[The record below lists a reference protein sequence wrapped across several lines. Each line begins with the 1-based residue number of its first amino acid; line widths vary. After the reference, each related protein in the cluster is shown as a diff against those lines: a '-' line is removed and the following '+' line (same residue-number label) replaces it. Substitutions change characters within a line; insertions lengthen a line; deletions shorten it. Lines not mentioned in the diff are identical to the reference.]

1 MADRFPL
8 IANSSTNQI
17 QEIPSGDNLNLDSNG
32 VVNVGVITASGF
44 SGPVIAGAGTSNIV
58 SGIATYTQVKVG
70 GDTTFSE
77 DLVVTGNA
85 RVTGILTVGTGSLTI
100 TDRDINASG
109 VTTAS
114 NFKTGSTNVHSVGV
128 EAAGINV
135 TGGDTPIGAGSTI
148 YNSGA
153 AVFTG
158 IITAPSANFTGN
170 GSIGGTLTYEDVTNI
185 DSVGVL
191 TARSDIR
198 ANGNIVGD
206 NATNVSGINSVTAT
220 AFYGNGGN
228 LTGID
233 ATKIITGNTQVQTID
248 TGSDGHVKISTE
260 GGERLRV
267 SSGGQIGL
275 SGANYGS
282 SGQVLTSQGS
292 GSAAAWTTVI
302 GVPSG
307 IIAIWSGAEN
317 AIPSGWYLCNG
328 SNSTPDLRDR
338 FIVGSGTGSSYSI
351 GATGGAATVTLS
363 TSQLPAHSHSTNN
376 HNHSAS
382 VSDPGHG
389 HSVSDPGHGHSVS
402 VSDPGHQHNT
412 SVTGAKLFPGYGG
425 AHVPYGGSGGYPG
438 THFNMSNAN
447 TGISANAS
455 SANTGVSLSN
465 ANTSISVSTGN
476 ANPST
481 NNTGGGSAHENRPPY
496 YALCYIMKS

>member
-8 IANSSTNQI
+8 VANSSTNQI

-32 VVNVGVITASGF
+32 IVNVGVITASGF
-44 SGPVIAGAGTSNIV
+44 SGPVVAGAGTSNIV
-58 SGIATYTQVKVG
+58 SGIATYTQVRVG
-70 GDTTFSE
+70 GDTTHSE

-100 TDRDINASG
+100 TDRDINAAG

-135 TGGDTPIGAGSTI
+135 LGGDTPIGAGSTI

-153 AVFTG
+153 AIFTG
-158 IITAPSANFTGN
+158 IITAPSAVFTGN
-170 GSIGGTLTYEDVTNI
+170 VSIAGTLTYEDVTSI
-185 DSVGVL
+185 DSIGII

-206 NATNVSGINSVTAT
+206 NATNVSGINNVTAT
-220 AFYGNGGN
+220 AFYGNGAN

-248 TGSDGHVKISTE
+248 TGSNGHVKVITE
-260 GGERLRV
+260 GGERLRI
-267 SSGGQIGL
+267 SNGGQIGL

-307 IIAIWSGAEN
+307 IIAVWSGSEGS
-317 AIPSGWYLCNG
+317 IPSGWYLCNG
-328 SNSTPDLRDR
+328 SNSTPDLRNR
-338 FIVGSGTGSSYSI
+338 FIVGAGSGSSYSV
-351 GATGGAATVTLS
+351 GNTGGSNTVTLS
-363 TSQLPAHSHSTNN
+363 TSQIPAHSHTTNN
-376 HNHSAS
+376 HSHNA
-382 VSDPGHG
+382 
-389 HSVSDPGHGHSVS
+389 SVSDPGHGHSVS

-425 AHVPYGGSGGYPG
+425 AHVPYGGAGGYPG

-447 TGISANAS
+447 TGISANA
-455 SANTGVSLSN
+455 SN

-481 NNTGGGSAHENRPPY
+481 NNTGGGGSHENRPPY

>member
-8 IANSSTNQI
+8 VANSSTNQI

-32 VVNVGVITASGF
+32 IVNVGVITASGF
-44 SGPVIAGAGTSNIV
+44 SGPVVAGAGTSNIV
-58 SGIATYTQVKVG
+58 SGIATYTQVRVG
-70 GDTTFSE
+70 GDTTHSE

-100 TDRDINASG
+100 TDRDINAAG

-135 TGGDTPIGAGSTI
+135 LGGDTPIGAGSTI

-153 AVFTG
+153 AIFTG
-158 IITAPSANFTGN
+158 IITAPSAVFTGN
-170 GSIGGTLTYEDVTNI
+170 VSIAGTLTYEDVTSI
-185 DSVGVL
+185 DSIGII

-206 NATNVSGINSVTAT
+206 NATNVSGINNVTAT
-220 AFYGNGGN
+220 AFYGNGAN

-248 TGSDGHVKISTE
+248 TGSNGHVKVITE
-260 GGERLRV
+260 GGERLRI
-267 SSGGQIGL
+267 SNGGQIGL

-307 IIAIWSGAEN
+307 IIAVWSGAEG

-328 SNSTPDLRDR
+328 SNGTPDLRNR
-338 FIVGSGTGSSYSI
+338 FIVGAGSGSSYSV
-351 GATGGAATVTLS
+351 GNTGGSNTVTLS
-363 TSQLPAHSHSTNN
+363 TSQIPSHSHTTNN
-376 HNHSAS
+376 HSHNA
-382 VSDPGHG
+382 
-389 HSVSDPGHGHSVS
+389 SVSDPGHGHSVS
-402 VSDPGHQHNT
+402 VSDPGHSHNT

-425 AHVPYGGSGGYPG
+425 AHVPYGGAGGYPG

-447 TGISANAS
+447 TGISANA
-455 SANTGVSLSN
+455 SN

-481 NNTGGGSAHENRPPY
+481 NNTGGGGSHENRPPY

>member
-8 IANSSTNQI
+8 VANSSTNQI

-32 VVNVGVITASGF
+32 IVNVGVITASGF
-44 SGPVIAGAGTSNIV
+44 SGPIVAGAGTSNIV
-58 SGIATYTQVKVG
+58 SGIATYTQVRVG
-70 GDTTFSE
+70 GDTTHSE

-100 TDRDINASG
+100 TDRDINAAG

-135 TGGDTPIGAGSTI
+135 LGGDTPIGAGSTI

-153 AVFTG
+153 AIFTG
-158 IITAPSANFTGN
+158 IITAPSAVFTGN
-170 GSIGGTLTYEDVTNI
+170 VSIAGTLTYEDVTSI
-185 DSVGVL
+185 DSIGII

-206 NATNVSGINSVTAT
+206 NATNVSGINNVTAT
-220 AFYGNGGN
+220 AFYGNGAN

-248 TGSDGHVKISTE
+248 TGSNGHVKVITE
-260 GGERLRV
+260 GGERLRI
-267 SSGGQIGL
+267 SNGGQIGL

-307 IIAIWSGAEN
+307 IIAVWSGSEGS
-317 AIPSGWYLCNG
+317 IPSGWYLCNG
-328 SNSTPDLRDR
+328 SNGTPDLRNR
-338 FIVGSGTGSSYSI
+338 FIVGAGSGSSYSV
-351 GATGGAATVTLS
+351 GNTGGSNTVTLS
-363 TSQLPAHSHSTNN
+363 TSQIPSHSHTTNN
-376 HNHSAS
+376 HSHNA
-382 VSDPGHG
+382 
-389 HSVSDPGHGHSVS
+389 SVSDPGHGHSVS
-402 VSDPGHQHNT
+402 VSDPGHSHNT

-425 AHVPYGGSGGYPG
+425 AHVPYGGAGGYPG

-447 TGISANAS
+447 TGISANA
-455 SANTGVSLSN
+455 SN

-481 NNTGGGSAHENRPPY
+481 NNTGGGGSHENRPPY

>member
-8 IANSSTNQI
+8 VANSSTNQI

-32 VVNVGVITASGF
+32 IVNVGVITASGF
-44 SGPVIAGAGTSNIV
+44 SGPIVAGAGTSNIV
-58 SGIATYTQVKVG
+58 SGIATYTQVRVG
-70 GDTTFSE
+70 GDTTHSE

-100 TDRDINASG
+100 TDRDINAAG

-135 TGGDTPIGAGSTI
+135 LGGDTPIGAGSTI

-153 AVFTG
+153 AIFTG
-158 IITAPSANFTGN
+158 IITAPSAVFTGN
-170 GSIGGTLTYEDVTNI
+170 VSIAGTLTYEDVTSI
-185 DSVGVL
+185 DSIGII

-206 NATNVSGINSVTAT
+206 NATNVSGINNVTAT
-220 AFYGNGGN
+220 AFYGNGAN

-248 TGSDGHVKISTE
+248 TGSDGHVKVITE
-260 GGERLRV
+260 GGERLRI
-267 SSGGQIGL
+267 SNGGQIGL

-307 IIAIWSGAEN
+307 IIAVWSGSEGS
-317 AIPSGWYLCNG
+317 IPSGWYLCNG
-328 SNSTPDLRDR
+328 SNGTPDLRNR
-338 FIVGSGTGSSYSI
+338 FIVGAGSGSSYSV
-351 GATGGAATVTLS
+351 GNTGGSNTVTLS
-363 TSQLPAHSHSTNN
+363 TSQIPAHSHTTNN
-376 HNHSAS
+376 HSHNA
-382 VSDPGHG
+382 
-389 HSVSDPGHGHSVS
+389 SVSDPGHGHSVS
-402 VSDPGHQHNT
+402 VSDPGHSHNT

-425 AHVPYGGSGGYPG
+425 AHVPYGGAGGYPG

-447 TGISANAS
+447 TGISANA
-455 SANTGVSLSN
+455 SN

-481 NNTGGGSAHENRPPY
+481 NNTGGGGSHENRPPY

>member
-8 IANSSTNQI
+8 VANSSTNQI

-32 VVNVGVITASGF
+32 IVNVGVITASGF
-44 SGPVIAGAGTSNIV
+44 SGPVVAGAGTSNIV
-58 SGIATYTQVKVG
+58 SGIATYTQVRVG
-70 GDTTFSE
+70 GDTTHSE

-100 TDRDINASG
+100 TDRDINAAG
-109 VTTAS
+109 VTTAQ

-135 TGGDTPIGAGSTI
+135 LGGDTPIGAGSTI

-153 AVFTG
+153 AIFTG
-158 IITAPSANFTGN
+158 IITAPSAVFTGN
-170 GSIGGTLTYEDVTNI
+170 VSIAGTLTYEDVTSI
-185 DSVGVL
+185 DSIGII

-206 NATNVSGINSVTAT
+206 NATNVSGINNVTAT
-220 AFYGNGGN
+220 AFYGNGAN

-248 TGSDGHVKISTE
+248 TGSNGHVKVITE
-260 GGERLRV
+260 GGERLRI
-267 SSGGQIGL
+267 SNGGQIGL

-307 IIAIWSGAEN
+307 IIAVWSGSEGS
-317 AIPSGWYLCNG
+317 IPSGWYLCNG
-328 SNSTPDLRDR
+328 SNSTPDLRNR
-338 FIVGSGTGSSYSI
+338 FIVGAGSGSSYSV
-351 GATGGAATVTLS
+351 GNTGGSNTVTLS
-363 TSQLPAHSHSTNN
+363 TSQIPSHSHTTNN
-376 HNHSAS
+376 HSHNA
-382 VSDPGHG
+382 
-389 HSVSDPGHGHSVS
+389 SVSDPGHGHSVS
-402 VSDPGHQHNT
+402 VSDPGHSHNT

-425 AHVPYGGSGGYPG
+425 AHVPYGGAGGYPG

-447 TGISANAS
+447 TGISANA
-455 SANTGVSLSN
+455 SN

-481 NNTGGGSAHENRPPY
+481 NNTGGGGSHENRPPY

>member
-8 IANSSTNQI
+8 VANSSTNQI

-32 VVNVGVITASGF
+32 IVNVGVITASGF
-44 SGPVIAGAGTSNIV
+44 SGPVVAGAGTSNII
-58 SGIATYTQVKVG
+58 SGIATYTQVRVG
-70 GDTTFSE
+70 GDTTHSE

-100 TDRDINASG
+100 TDRDINAAG

-135 TGGDTPIGAGSTI
+135 LGGDTPIGAGSTI

-153 AVFTG
+153 AIFTG
-158 IITAPSANFTGN
+158 IITAPSAVFTGN
-170 GSIGGTLTYEDVTNI
+170 VSIAGTLTYEDVTSI
-185 DSVGVL
+185 DSIGII

-206 NATNVSGINSVTAT
+206 NATNVSGINNVTAT
-220 AFYGNGGN
+220 AFYGNGAN

-248 TGSDGHVKISTE
+248 TGSNGHVKVITE
-260 GGERLRV
+260 GGERLRI
-267 SSGGQIGL
+267 SNGGQIGL

-307 IIAIWSGAEN
+307 IIAVWSGSEGS
-317 AIPSGWYLCNG
+317 IPSGWYLCNG
-328 SNSTPDLRDR
+328 SSGTPDLRNR
-338 FIVGSGTGSSYSI
+338 FIVGAGSGSSYSV
-351 GATGGAATVTLS
+351 GNTGGSNTVTLS
-363 TSQLPAHSHSTNN
+363 TSQIPSHSHTTNN
-376 HNHSAS
+376 HSHNA
-382 VSDPGHG
+382 
-389 HSVSDPGHGHSVS
+389 SVSDPGHGHSVS
-402 VSDPGHQHNT
+402 VSDPGHSHNT

-425 AHVPYGGSGGYPG
+425 AHVPYGGAGGYPG

-447 TGISANAS
+447 TGISANA
-455 SANTGVSLSN
+455 SN

-481 NNTGGGSAHENRPPY
+481 NNTGGGGSHENRPPY

>member
-8 IANSSTNQI
+8 VANSSTNQI

-32 VVNVGVITASGF
+32 IVNVGVITASGF
-44 SGPVIAGAGTSNIV
+44 SGPVVAGAGTSNIV
-58 SGIATYTQVKVG
+58 SGIATYTQVRVG
-70 GDTTFSE
+70 GDTTHSE

-100 TDRDINASG
+100 TDRDINAAG

-135 TGGDTPIGAGSTI
+135 LGGDTPIGAGSTI

-153 AVFTG
+153 AIFTG
-158 IITAPSANFTGN
+158 IITAPSAVFTGN
-170 GSIGGTLTYEDVTNI
+170 VSIAGTLTYEDVTSI
-185 DSVGVL
+185 DSIGII

-206 NATNVSGINSVTAT
+206 NATNVSGINNVTAT
-220 AFYGNGGN
+220 AFYGNGAN

-248 TGSDGHVKISTE
+248 TGSNGHVKVITE
-260 GGERLRV
+260 GGERLRI
-267 SSGGQIGL
+267 SNGGQIGL

-307 IIAIWSGAEN
+307 IIAVWSGSEGS
-317 AIPSGWYLCNG
+317 IPSGWYLCNG
-328 SNSTPDLRDR
+328 SNSTPDLRNR
-338 FIVGSGTGSSYSI
+338 FIVGAGSGSSYSV
-351 GATGGAATVTLS
+351 GNTGGSNTVTLS
-363 TSQLPAHSHSTNN
+363 TSQIPAHSHTTNN
-376 HNHSAS
+376 HSHNA
-382 VSDPGHG
+382 
-389 HSVSDPGHGHSVS
+389 SVSDPGHGHSVS
-402 VSDPGHQHNT
+402 VSDPGHSHNT

-425 AHVPYGGSGGYPG
+425 AHVPYGGAGGYPG

-447 TGISANAS
+447 TGISANA
-455 SANTGVSLSN
+455 SN

-481 NNTGGGSAHENRPPY
+481 NNTGGGGSHENRPPY

>member
-8 IANSSTNQI
+8 VANSSTNQI

-32 VVNVGVITASGF
+32 IVNVGVITASGF
-44 SGPVIAGAGTSNIV
+44 SGPVVAGAGTSNIV
-58 SGIATYTQVKVG
+58 SGIATYTQVRVG
-70 GDTTFSE
+70 GDTTHSE

-100 TDRDINASG
+100 TDRDINAAG

-135 TGGDTPIGAGSTI
+135 LGGDTPIGAGSTI

-153 AVFTG
+153 AIFTG
-158 IITAPSANFTGN
+158 IITAPSAVFTGN
-170 GSIGGTLTYEDVTNI
+170 VSIAGTLTYEDVTSI
-185 DSVGVL
+185 DSIGII

-206 NATNVSGINSVTAT
+206 NATNVSGINNVTAT
-220 AFYGNGGN
+220 AFYGNGAN

-248 TGSDGHVKISTE
+248 TGSNGHVKVITE
-260 GGERLRV
+260 GGERLRI
-267 SSGGQIGL
+267 SNGGQIGL

-307 IIAIWSGAEN
+307 IIAVWSGSEGS
-317 AIPSGWYLCNG
+317 IPSGWYLCNG
-328 SNSTPDLRDR
+328 SNGTPDLRNR
-338 FIVGSGTGSSYSI
+338 FIVGAGSGSSYSV
-351 GATGGAATVTLS
+351 GNTGGSNTVTLS
-363 TSQLPAHSHSTNN
+363 TSQIPAHSHTTNN
-376 HNHSAS
+376 HSHNA
-382 VSDPGHG
+382 
-389 HSVSDPGHGHSVS
+389 SVSDPGHGHSVS
-402 VSDPGHQHNT
+402 VSDPGHSHNT

-425 AHVPYGGSGGYPG
+425 AHVPYGGAGGYPG

-447 TGISANAS
+447 TGISANA
-455 SANTGVSLSN
+455 SN

-481 NNTGGGSAHENRPPY
+481 NNTGGGGSHENRPPY

>member
-8 IANSSTNQI
+8 VANSSTNQI

-32 VVNVGVITASGF
+32 IVNVGVITASGF
-44 SGPVIAGAGTSNIV
+44 SGPVVAGAGTSNIV
-58 SGIATYTQVKVG
+58 SGIATYTQVRVG
-70 GDTTFSE
+70 GDTTHSE
-77 DLVVTGNA
+77 KLVVTGNA

-100 TDRDINASG
+100 TDRDINAAG

-135 TGGDTPIGAGSTI
+135 LGGDTPIGAGSTI

-153 AVFTG
+153 AIFTG
-158 IITAPSANFTGN
+158 IITAPSAVFTGN
-170 GSIGGTLTYEDVTNI
+170 VSIAGTLTYEDVTSI
-185 DSVGVL
+185 DSIGII

-206 NATNVSGINSVTAT
+206 NSTNVSGINNVTAT
-220 AFYGNGGN
+220 AFYGNGAN

-248 TGSDGHVKISTE
+248 TGSNGHVKVITE
-260 GGERLRV
+260 GGERLRI
-267 SSGGQIGL
+267 SNGGQIGL

-307 IIAIWSGAEN
+307 IIAVWSGSEGS
-317 AIPSGWYLCNG
+317 IPSGWYLCNG
-328 SNSTPDLRDR
+328 SNGTPDLRNR
-338 FIVGSGTGSSYSI
+338 FIVGAGSGSSYSV
-351 GATGGAATVTLS
+351 GNTGGSNTVTLS
-363 TSQLPAHSHSTNN
+363 TSQIPAHSHTTNN
-376 HNHSAS
+376 HSHNA
-382 VSDPGHG
+382 
-389 HSVSDPGHGHSVS
+389 SVSDPGHGHSVS
-402 VSDPGHQHNT
+402 VSDPGHSHNT

-425 AHVPYGGSGGYPG
+425 AHVPYGGAGGYPG

-447 TGISANAS
+447 TGISANA
-455 SANTGVSLSN
+455 SN

-481 NNTGGGSAHENRPPY
+481 NNTGGGGSHENRPPY

>member
-8 IANSSTNQI
+8 VANSSTNQI

-32 VVNVGVITASGF
+32 IVNVGVITASGF
-44 SGPVIAGAGTSNIV
+44 SGPVVAGAGTSNIV
-58 SGIATYTQVKVG
+58 SGIATYTQVRVG
-70 GDTTFSE
+70 GDTTHSE

-100 TDRDINASG
+100 TDRDINAAG

-135 TGGDTPIGAGSTI
+135 QGGDTPIGAGSTI

-170 GSIGGTLTYEDVTNI
+170 VSIGGTLTYEDVTSI
-185 DSVGVL
+185 DSIGVI

-206 NATNVSGINSVTAT
+206 NATNISGINNVTAT
-220 AFYGNGGN
+220 AFYGNGAN

-260 GGERLRV
+260 GGERFRV

-307 IIAIWSGAEN
+307 IIAVWSGSEGS
-317 AIPSGWYLCNG
+317 IPSGWYLCNG
-328 SNSTPDLRDR
+328 SNGTPDLRNR
-338 FIVGSGTGSSYSI
+338 FIVGAGSGSNYSV
-351 GATGGAATVTLS
+351 GNTGGSDTVTLS
-363 TSQLPAHSHSTNN
+363 TSQIPSHSHTTNN
-376 HNHSAS
+376 HSHNA
-382 VSDPGHG
+382 
-389 HSVSDPGHGHSVS
+389 SVSDPGHGHSVS

-455 SANTGVSLSN
+455 N
-465 ANTSISVSTGN
+465 ANTSVNVSIGN
-476 ANPST
+476 QNPTT
-481 NNTGGGSAHENRPPY
+481 NNTGGGGSHENRPPY

>member
-8 IANSSTNQI
+8 VANSSANQI

-32 VVNVGVITASGF
+32 IVNVGVITASGF
-44 SGPVIAGAGTSNIV
+44 SGPVVAGAGTSNIV
-58 SGIATYTQVKVG
+58 SGIATYTQVRVG
-70 GDTTFSE
+70 GDTTHSE

-100 TDRDINASG
+100 TDRDINAAG

-135 TGGDTPIGAGSTI
+135 LGGDTPIGAGSTI

-153 AVFTG
+153 AIFTG
-158 IITAPSANFTGN
+158 IITAPSAVFTGN
-170 GSIGGTLTYEDVTNI
+170 VSIAGTLTYEDVTSI
-185 DSVGVL
+185 DSIGII

-206 NATNVSGINSVTAT
+206 NATNVSGINNVTAT
-220 AFYGNGGN
+220 AFYGNGAN

-248 TGSDGHVKISTE
+248 TGSNGHVKVITE
-260 GGERLRV
+260 GGERLRI
-267 SSGGQIGL
+267 SNGGQIGL

-307 IIAIWSGAEN
+307 IIAVWSGSEGS
-317 AIPSGWYLCNG
+317 IPSGWYLCNG
-328 SNSTPDLRDR
+328 SNSTPDLRNR
-338 FIVGSGTGSSYSI
+338 FIVGAGSGSSYSV
-351 GATGGAATVTLS
+351 GDTGGSNTVTLS
-363 TSQLPAHSHSTNN
+363 TSQIPAHSHTTNN
-376 HNHSAS
+376 HSHNA
-382 VSDPGHG
+382 
-389 HSVSDPGHGHSVS
+389 SVSDPGHGHSVS
-402 VSDPGHQHNT
+402 VSDPGHYHNT

-425 AHVPYGGSGGYPG
+425 AHVPYGGAGGYPG

-447 TGISANAS
+447 TGISANA
-455 SANTGVSLSN
+455 SN

-481 NNTGGGSAHENRPPY
+481 NNTGGGGSHENRPPY

>member
-8 IANSSTNQI
+8 VANSSTNQI

-32 VVNVGVITASGF
+32 IVNVGVITASGF
-44 SGPVIAGAGTSNIV
+44 SGPVVAGAGTSNIV
-58 SGIATYTQVKVG
+58 SGIATYTQVRVG
-70 GDTTFSE
+70 GDTTHSE
-77 DLVVTGNA
+77 KLVVTGNA

-100 TDRDINASG
+100 TDRDINAAG
-109 VTTAS
+109 VTTAA

-135 TGGDTPIGAGSTI
+135 LGGDTPIGAGSTI

-153 AVFTG
+153 AIFTG
-158 IITAPSANFTGN
+158 IITAPSAVFTGN
-170 GSIGGTLTYEDVTNI
+170 VSIAGTLTYEDVTSI
-185 DSVGVL
+185 DSIGII

-206 NATNVSGINSVTAT
+206 NATNVSGINNVTAT
-220 AFYGNGGN
+220 AFYGNGAN

-248 TGSDGHVKISTE
+248 TGSNGHVKVITE
-260 GGERLRV
+260 GGERLRI
-267 SSGGQIGL
+267 SNGGQIGL

-307 IIAIWSGAEN
+307 IIAVWSGSEGS
-317 AIPSGWYLCNG
+317 IPSGWYLCNG
-328 SNSTPDLRDR
+328 SNSTPDLRNR
-338 FIVGSGTGSSYSI
+338 FIVGAGSGSSYSV
-351 GATGGAATVTLS
+351 GNTGGSNTVTLS
-363 TSQLPAHSHSTNN
+363 TSQIPSHSHTTNN
-376 HNHSAS
+376 HSHNA
-382 VSDPGHG
+382 
-389 HSVSDPGHGHSVS
+389 SVSDPGHGHSVS
-402 VSDPGHQHNT
+402 VSDPGHYHNT
-412 SVTGAKLFPGYGG
+412 SVTGAKLFPGNGG
-425 AHVPYGGSGGYPG
+425 AHVPYGGAGGYPG

-447 TGISANAS
+447 TGISANA
-455 SANTGVSLSN
+455 SN

-481 NNTGGGSAHENRPPY
+481 NNTGGGGSHENRPPY

>member
-32 VVNVGVITASGF
+32 IVNVGVITASGF
-44 SGPVIAGAGTSNIV
+44 SGPVVAGAGTSNIV
-58 SGIATYTQVKVG
+58 SGIATYTQVRVG
-70 GDTTFSE
+70 GDTTHSE
-77 DLVVTGNA
+77 KLVVTGNA

-100 TDRDINASG
+100 TDRDINAAG

-135 TGGDTPIGAGSTI
+135 LGGDTPIGAGSTI

-153 AVFTG
+153 AIFTG
-158 IITAPSANFTGN
+158 IITAPSAVFTGN
-170 GSIGGTLTYEDVTNI
+170 VSIAGTLTYEDVTSI
-185 DSVGVL
+185 DSIGII

-206 NATNVSGINSVTAT
+206 NATNVSGINNVTAT
-220 AFYGNGGN
+220 AFYGNGAN

-248 TGSDGHVKISTE
+248 TGSNGHVKVITE
-260 GGERLRV
+260 GGERLRI
-267 SSGGQIGL
+267 SNGGQIGL

-307 IIAIWSGAEN
+307 IIAVWSGSQGS
-317 AIPSGWYLCNG
+317 IPSGWYLCNG
-328 SNSTPDLRDR
+328 SNGTPDLRNR
-338 FIVGSGTGSSYSI
+338 FIVGAGSGSNYSV
-351 GATGGAATVTLS
+351 GNTGGSDTVTLS
-363 TSQLPAHSHSTNN
+363 TSQIPAHSHTTNN
-376 HNHSAS
+376 HSHNA
-382 VSDPGHG
+382 
-389 HSVSDPGHGHSVS
+389 SVSDPGHGHSVS
-402 VSDPGHQHNT
+402 VSDPGHSHNT

-425 AHVPYGGSGGYPG
+425 AHVPYGGAGGYPG

-447 TGISANAS
+447 TGISANA
-455 SANTGVSLSN
+455 SN

-481 NNTGGGSAHENRPPY
+481 NNTGGGGSHENRPPY

>member
-8 IANSSTNQI
+8 VANSSTNQI

-32 VVNVGVITASGF
+32 IVNVGVITASGF
-44 SGPVIAGAGTSNIV
+44 SGPVVAGAGTSNIV
-58 SGIATYTQVKVG
+58 SGIATYTQVRVG
-70 GDTTFSE
+70 GDTTHSE

-100 TDRDINASG
+100 TDRDINAAG

-135 TGGDTPIGAGSTI
+135 LGGDTPIGAGSTI

-153 AVFTG
+153 AIFTG
-158 IITAPSANFTGN
+158 IITAPSAVFTGN
-170 GSIGGTLTYEDVTNI
+170 VSIAGTLTYEDVTSI
-185 DSVGVL
+185 DSIGII

-206 NATNVSGINSVTAT
+206 NATNVSGINNVTAT
-220 AFYGNGGN
+220 AFYGNGAN

-248 TGSDGHVKISTE
+248 TGSNGHVKISTE
-260 GGERLRV
+260 GGERFRV

-307 IIAIWSGAEN
+307 IIAVWSGSEGS
-317 AIPSGWYLCNG
+317 IPSGWYLCNG
-328 SNSTPDLRDR
+328 SNSTPDLRNR
-338 FIVGSGTGSSYSI
+338 FIVGAGSGSNYSV
-351 GATGGAATVTLS
+351 GNTGGSDTVTLS
-363 TSQLPAHSHSTNN
+363 TSQIPSHSHTTNN
-376 HNHSAS
+376 HSHNA
-382 VSDPGHG
+382 
-389 HSVSDPGHGHSVS
+389 SVSDPGHGHSVS

-455 SANTGVSLSN
+455 N
-465 ANTSISVSTGN
+465 ANTSVNVSIGN
-476 ANPST
+476 QNPTT
-481 NNTGGGSAHENRPPY
+481 NNTGGGGSHENRPPY

>member
-8 IANSSTNQI
+8 VANSSTNQI

-32 VVNVGVITASGF
+32 IVNVGVITASGF
-44 SGPVIAGAGTSNIV
+44 SGPVVAGAGTSNIV
-58 SGIATYTQVKVG
+58 SGIATYTQVRVG
-70 GDTTFSE
+70 GDTTHSE

-100 TDRDINASG
+100 TDRDINAAG

-135 TGGDTPIGAGSTI
+135 LGGDTPIGAGSTI

-153 AVFTG
+153 AIFTG
-158 IITAPSANFTGN
+158 IITAPSAVFTGN
-170 GSIGGTLTYEDVTNI
+170 VSIAGTLTYEDVTSI
-185 DSVGVL
+185 DSIGII

-206 NATNVSGINSVTAT
+206 NATNVSGINNVTAT
-220 AFYGNGGN
+220 AFYGNGAN

-248 TGSDGHVKISTE
+248 TGSDGHVKVITE
-260 GGERLRV
+260 GGERLRI
-267 SSGGQIGL
+267 SNSGQIGL

-307 IIAIWSGAEN
+307 IIAVWSGSEGS
-317 AIPSGWYLCNG
+317 IPSGWYLCNG
-328 SNSTPDLRDR
+328 SNGTPDLRNR
-338 FIVGSGTGSSYSI
+338 FIVGAGSGSSYSV
-351 GATGGAATVTLS
+351 GNTGGSNTVTLS
-363 TSQLPAHSHSTNN
+363 TSQIPAHSHTTNN
-376 HNHSAS
+376 HSHNA
-382 VSDPGHG
+382 
-389 HSVSDPGHGHSVS
+389 SVSDPGHGHSVS
-402 VSDPGHQHNT
+402 VSDPGHSHNT

-425 AHVPYGGSGGYPG
+425 AHVPYGGAGGYPG

-447 TGISANAS
+447 TGISANA
-455 SANTGVSLSN
+455 SN

-481 NNTGGGSAHENRPPY
+481 NNTGGGGSHENRPPY

>member
-8 IANSSTNQI
+8 VANSSTNQI

-32 VVNVGVITASGF
+32 IVNVGVITASGF
-44 SGPVIAGAGTSNIV
+44 SGPVVAGAGTSNIV
-58 SGIATYTQVKVG
+58 SGIATYTQVRVG
-70 GDTTFSE
+70 GDTTHSE
-77 DLVVTGNA
+77 KLVVTGNA

-100 TDRDINASG
+100 TDRDINAAG

-135 TGGDTPIGAGSTI
+135 LGGDTPIGAGSTI

-153 AVFTG
+153 AIFTG
-158 IITAPSANFTGN
+158 IITAPSAVFTGN
-170 GSIGGTLTYEDVTNI
+170 VSIAGTLTYEDVTSI
-185 DSVGVL
+185 DSIGII

-206 NATNVSGINSVTAT
+206 NATNVSGINNVTAT
-220 AFYGNGGN
+220 AFYGNGAN

-248 TGSDGHVKISTE
+248 TGSNGHVKVITE
-260 GGERLRV
+260 GGERLRI
-267 SSGGQIGL
+267 SNGGQIGL

-307 IIAIWSGAEN
+307 IIAVWSGSEGS
-317 AIPSGWYLCNG
+317 IPSGWYLCNG
-328 SNSTPDLRDR
+328 SNGTPDLRNR
-338 FIVGSGTGSSYSI
+338 FIVGAGSGSSYSV
-351 GATGGAATVTLS
+351 GNTGGANSVTLS
-363 TSQLPAHSHSTNN
+363 TSQIPAQSHTTSNHSHN
-376 HNHSAS
+376 AS

-389 HSVSDPGHGHSVS
+389 HSMSI
-402 VSDPGHQHNT
+402 SDPGHQHNT

-425 AHVPYGGSGGYPG
+425 AHVPYGGGGGYPG

-447 TGISANAS
+447 TGVNMSA
-455 SANTGVSLSN
+455 SN
-465 ANTSISVSTGN
+465 ANTGLSVSLGN

-481 NNTGGGSAHENRPPY
+481 NNTGGGGSHENRPPY

>member
-1 MADRFPL
+1 M
-8 IANSSTNQI
+8 
-17 QEIPSGDNLNLDSNG
+17 
-32 VVNVGVITASGF
+32 
-44 SGPVIAGAGTSNIV
+44 
-58 SGIATYTQVKVG
+58 
-70 GDTTFSE
+70 
-77 DLVVTGNA
+77 VTGNA

-100 TDRDINASG
+100 TDRDINAAG

-135 TGGDTPIGAGSTI
+135 LGGDTPIGAGSTI

-153 AVFTG
+153 AIFSG
-158 IITAPSANFTGN
+158 IITAPSAVFTGN
-170 GSIGGTLTYEDVTNI
+170 VSIAGTLTYEDVTSI
-185 DSVGVL
+185 DSIGII

-206 NATNVSGINSVTAT
+206 NATNVSGINNVTAT
-220 AFYGNGGN
+220 AFYGNGAN

-248 TGSDGHVKISTE
+248 TGSNGHVKVITE
-260 GGERLRV
+260 GGERLRI
-267 SSGGQIGL
+267 SNGGQIGL

-307 IIAIWSGAEN
+307 IIAVWSGSEGS
-317 AIPSGWYLCNG
+317 IPSGWYLCNG
-328 SNSTPDLRDR
+328 SNGTPDLRNR
-338 FIVGSGTGSSYSI
+338 FIVGAGSGSSYSV
-351 GATGGAATVTLS
+351 GNTGGSNTVTLS
-363 TSQLPAHSHSTNN
+363 TSQIPAHSHTTNN
-376 HNHSAS
+376 HSHNA
-382 VSDPGHG
+382 
-389 HSVSDPGHGHSVS
+389 SVSDPGHGHSVS
-402 VSDPGHQHNT
+402 VSDPGHSHNT

-425 AHVPYGGSGGYPG
+425 AHVPYGGAGGYPG

-447 TGISANAS
+447 TGISANA
-455 SANTGVSLSN
+455 SN

-481 NNTGGGSAHENRPPY
+481 NNTGGGGSHENRPPY

>member
-8 IANSSTNQI
+8 VANSSTNQI

-32 VVNVGVITASGF
+32 IVNVGVITASGF
-44 SGPVIAGAGTSNIV
+44 SGPVVAGAGTSNIV
-58 SGIATYTQVKVG
+58 SGIATYTQVRVG
-70 GDTTFSE
+70 GDTTHSE

-100 TDRDINASG
+100 TDRDINAAG

-135 TGGDTPIGAGSTI
+135 LGGDTPIGAGSTI

-153 AVFTG
+153 AIFTG
-158 IITAPSANFTGN
+158 IITAPSAVFTGN
-170 GSIGGTLTYEDVTNI
+170 VSIAGTLTYEDVTSI
-185 DSVGVL
+185 DSIGII

-206 NATNVSGINSVTAT
+206 NATNVSGINNVTAT
-220 AFYGNGGN
+220 AFYGNGAN

-248 TGSDGHVKISTE
+248 TGSNGHVKVITE
-260 GGERLRV
+260 GGERLRI
-267 SSGGQIGL
+267 SNGGQIGL

-307 IIAIWSGAEN
+307 IIAVWSGSEGS
-317 AIPSGWYLCNG
+317 IPSGWYLCNG
-328 SNSTPDLRDR
+328 SNGTPDLRNR
-338 FIVGSGTGSSYSI
+338 FIVGAGSGSSYSV
-351 GATGGAATVTLS
+351 GNTGGSNTVTLS
-363 TSQLPAHSHSTNN
+363 TSQIPSHSHTTNN
-376 HNHSAS
+376 HSHNA
-382 VSDPGHG
+382 
-389 HSVSDPGHGHSVS
+389 SVSDPGHGHSVS
-402 VSDPGHQHNT
+402 VSDPGHYHNT

-425 AHVPYGGSGGYPG
+425 AHVPYGGAGGYPG

-447 TGISANAS
+447 TGISANA
-455 SANTGVSLSN
+455 SN

-481 NNTGGGSAHENRPPY
+481 NNTGGGGSHENRPPY

>member
-8 IANSSTNQI
+8 VANSSTNQI

-32 VVNVGVITASGF
+32 IVNVGVITASGF
-44 SGPVIAGAGTSNIV
+44 SGPVVAGAGTSNIV
-58 SGIATYTQVKVG
+58 SGIATYTQVRVG
-70 GDTTFSE
+70 GDTTHSE

-100 TDRDINASG
+100 TDRDINAAG
-109 VTTAS
+109 VTTAA

-135 TGGDTPIGAGSTI
+135 LGGDTPIGAGSTI

-153 AVFTG
+153 AIFTG
-158 IITAPSANFTGN
+158 IITAPSAVFTGN
-170 GSIGGTLTYEDVTNI
+170 VSIAGTLTYEDVTSI
-185 DSVGVL
+185 DSIGII

-206 NATNVSGINSVTAT
+206 NATNVSGINNVTAT
-220 AFYGNGGN
+220 AFYGNGAN

-248 TGSDGHVKISTE
+248 TGSNGHVKVITE
-260 GGERLRV
+260 GGERLRI
-267 SSGGQIGL
+267 SNGGQIGL

-307 IIAIWSGAEN
+307 IIAVWSGSEGS
-317 AIPSGWYLCNG
+317 IPSGWYLCNG
-328 SNSTPDLRDR
+328 SNSTPDLRNR
-338 FIVGSGTGSSYSI
+338 FIVGAGSGSSYSV
-351 GATGGAATVTLS
+351 GNTGGSNTVTLS
-363 TSQLPAHSHSTNN
+363 TSQIPAHSHTTNN
-376 HNHSAS
+376 HSHNA
-382 VSDPGHG
+382 
-389 HSVSDPGHGHSVS
+389 SVSDPGHGHSVS
-402 VSDPGHQHNT
+402 VSDPGHSHNT

-425 AHVPYGGSGGYPG
+425 AHVPYGGAGGYPG

-447 TGISANAS
+447 TGISANA
-455 SANTGVSLSN
+455 SN

-481 NNTGGGSAHENRPPY
+481 NNTGGGGSHENRPPY

>member
-8 IANSSTNQI
+8 VANSSTNQI

-32 VVNVGVITASGF
+32 IVNVGVITASGF
-44 SGPVIAGAGTSNIV
+44 SGPIVAGAGTSNIV
-58 SGIATYTQVKVG
+58 SGIATYTQVRVG
-70 GDTTFSE
+70 GDTTHSE

-100 TDRDINASG
+100 TDRDINAAG

-135 TGGDTPIGAGSTI
+135 LGGDTPIGAGSTI

-170 GSIGGTLTYEDVTNI
+170 VSIGGTLTYEDVTSI
-185 DSVGVL
+185 DSIGVI

-206 NATNVSGINSVTAT
+206 NATNISGINNVTAT
-220 AFYGNGGN
+220 AFYGNGAN

-260 GGERLRV
+260 GGERFRV

-307 IIAIWSGAEN
+307 IIAVWSGAEG

-328 SNSTPDLRDR
+328 SNGTPDLRNR
-338 FIVGSGTGSSYSI
+338 FIVGAGSGSSYSV
-351 GATGGAATVTLS
+351 GNTGGSNTVTLS
-363 TSQLPAHSHSTNN
+363 TSQIPSHSHTTNN
-376 HNHSAS
+376 HSHNA
-382 VSDPGHG
+382 
-389 HSVSDPGHGHSVS
+389 SVSDPGHGHSVS

-412 SVTGAKLFPGYGG
+412 SVTGAKLFPGNGG

-455 SANTGVSLSN
+455 N

-481 NNTGGGSAHENRPPY
+481 NNTGGGGSHENRPPY

>member
-32 VVNVGVITASGF
+32 IVNVGVITASGF
-44 SGPVIAGAGTSNIV
+44 SGPVVAGAGTSNIV
-58 SGIATYTQVKVG
+58 SGIATYTQVRVG
-70 GDTTFSE
+70 GDTTHSE

-100 TDRDINASG
+100 TDRDINAAG

-114 NFKTGSTNVHSVGV
+114 NFKTGSTNVHNVGV

-135 TGGDTPIGAGSTI
+135 LGGDTPIGAGSTI

-153 AVFTG
+153 AIFSG
-158 IITAPSANFTGN
+158 IITAPSAVFTGN
-170 GSIGGTLTYEDVTNI
+170 VSIAGTLTYEDVTSI
-185 DSVGVL
+185 DSIGII

-206 NATNVSGINSVTAT
+206 NATNVSGINNVTAT
-220 AFYGNGGN
+220 AYYGNGAN

-260 GGERLRV
+260 GGERFRV

-307 IIAIWSGAEN
+307 IIAVWSGAEG

-328 SNSTPDLRDR
+328 SNGTPDLRNR
-338 FIVGSGTGSSYSI
+338 FIVGAGSGSSYSV
-351 GATGGAATVTLS
+351 GNTGGSNTVTLS
-363 TSQLPAHSHSTNN
+363 TSQIPAHSHTTNN
-376 HNHSAS
+376 HSHNA
-382 VSDPGHG
+382 
-389 HSVSDPGHGHSVS
+389 SVSDPGHGHSVS
-402 VSDPGHQHNT
+402 VSDPGHYHNT

-425 AHVPYGGSGGYPG
+425 AHVPYGGAGGYPG

-447 TGISANAS
+447 TGISANA
-455 SANTGVSLSN
+455 SN

-481 NNTGGGSAHENRPPY
+481 NNTGGGGSHENRPPY

>member
-8 IANSSTNQI
+8 VANSSTNQI

-32 VVNVGVITASGF
+32 IVNVGVITASGF
-44 SGPVIAGAGTSNIV
+44 SGPVVAGAGTSNIV
-58 SGIATYTQVKVG
+58 SGIATYTQVRVG
-70 GDTTFSE
+70 GDTTHSE

-100 TDRDINASG
+100 TDRDINAAG
-109 VTTAS
+109 VTTAA

-135 TGGDTPIGAGSTI
+135 LGGDTPIGAGSTI

-153 AVFTG
+153 AIFTG
-158 IITAPSANFTGN
+158 IITAPSAVFTGN
-170 GSIGGTLTYEDVTNI
+170 VSIAGTLTYEDVTSI
-185 DSVGVL
+185 DSIGII

-206 NATNVSGINSVTAT
+206 NATNVSGINNVTAT
-220 AFYGNGGN
+220 AFYGNGAN

-248 TGSDGHVKISTE
+248 TGSNGHVKVITE
-260 GGERLRV
+260 GGERLRI
-267 SSGGQIGL
+267 SNGGQIGL

-307 IIAIWSGAEN
+307 IIAVWSGAEG

-328 SNSTPDLRDR
+328 SNGTPDLRNR
-338 FIVGSGTGSSYSI
+338 FIVGAGSGSSYSV
-351 GATGGAATVTLS
+351 GNTGGSNTVTLS
-363 TSQLPAHSHSTNN
+363 TSQIPSHSHTTNN
-376 HNHSAS
+376 HSHNA
-382 VSDPGHG
+382 
-389 HSVSDPGHGHSVS
+389 SVSDPGHGHSVS
-402 VSDPGHQHNT
+402 VSDPGHSHNT

-425 AHVPYGGSGGYPG
+425 AHVPYGGAGGYPG

-447 TGISANAS
+447 TGISANA
-455 SANTGVSLSN
+455 SN

-481 NNTGGGSAHENRPPY
+481 NNTGGGGSHENRPPY

>member
-8 IANSSTNQI
+8 VANSSTNQI

-32 VVNVGVITASGF
+32 IVNVGVITASGF
-44 SGPVIAGAGTSNIV
+44 SGPVVAGAGTSNIV
-58 SGIATYTQVKVG
+58 SGIATYTQVRVG
-70 GDTTFSE
+70 GDTTHSE
-77 DLVVTGNA
+77 KLVVTGNA

-100 TDRDINASG
+100 TDRDINAAG
-109 VTTAS
+109 VTTAA
-114 NFKTGSTNVHSVGV
+114 NFKTCSTNVHSVGV

-135 TGGDTPIGAGSTI
+135 LGGDTPIGAGSTI

-153 AVFTG
+153 AIFTG
-158 IITAPSANFTGN
+158 IITAPSAVFTGN
-170 GSIGGTLTYEDVTNI
+170 VSIAGTLTYEDVTSI
-185 DSVGVL
+185 DSIGII

-206 NATNVSGINSVTAT
+206 NATNVSGINNVTAT
-220 AFYGNGGN
+220 AFYGNGAN

-260 GGERLRV
+260 GGERFRV

-307 IIAIWSGAEN
+307 IIAVWSGAEG

-328 SNSTPDLRDR
+328 SNGTPDLRNR
-338 FIVGSGTGSSYSI
+338 FIVGAGSGSSYSV
-351 GATGGAATVTLS
+351 GNTGGSNTVTLS
-363 TSQLPAHSHSTNN
+363 TSQIPAHSHTTNN
-376 HNHSAS
+376 HSHNA
-382 VSDPGHG
+382 
-389 HSVSDPGHGHSVS
+389 SVSDPGHGHSVS
-402 VSDPGHQHNT
+402 VSAPGHSHNT

-425 AHVPYGGSGGYPG
+425 AHVPYGGAGGYPG

-447 TGISANAS
+447 TGISANA
-455 SANTGVSLSN
+455 SN

-481 NNTGGGSAHENRPPY
+481 NNTGGGGSHENRPPY

>member
-32 VVNVGVITASGF
+32 IVNVGVITASGF
-44 SGPVIAGAGTSNIV
+44 SGPVVAGAGTSNIV
-58 SGIATYTQVKVG
+58 SGIATYTQVRVG
-70 GDTTFSE
+70 GDTTHSE
-77 DLVVTGNA
+77 KLVVTGNA

-100 TDRDINASG
+100 TDRDINAAG

-135 TGGDTPIGAGSTI
+135 LGGDTPIGAGSTI

-153 AVFTG
+153 AIFTG
-158 IITAPSANFTGN
+158 IITAPSAVFTGN
-170 GSIGGTLTYEDVTNI
+170 VSIAGTITYEDVTSI
-185 DSVGVL
+185 DSIGII

-206 NATNVSGINSVTAT
+206 NATNVSGINNVTAT
-220 AFYGNGGN
+220 AFYGNGAN

-248 TGSDGHVKISTE
+248 TGSNGHVKVITE
-260 GGERLRV
+260 GGERLRI
-267 SSGGQIGL
+267 SNGGQIGL

-307 IIAIWSGAEN
+307 IIAVWSGSEGS
-317 AIPSGWYLCNG
+317 IPSGWYLCNG
-328 SNSTPDLRDR
+328 SNGTPDLRNR
-338 FIVGSGTGSSYSI
+338 FIVGAGSGSSYSV
-351 GATGGAATVTLS
+351 GNTGGSNTVTLS
-363 TSQLPAHSHSTNN
+363 TSQIPAHSHTTNN
-376 HNHSAS
+376 HSHNA
-382 VSDPGHG
+382 
-389 HSVSDPGHGHSVS
+389 SVSDPGHGHSVS
-402 VSDPGHQHNT
+402 VSDPGHSHNT

-425 AHVPYGGSGGYPG
+425 AHVPYGGAGGYPG

-447 TGISANAS
+447 TGISANA
-455 SANTGVSLSN
+455 SN

-481 NNTGGGSAHENRPPY
+481 NNTGGGGSHENRPPY

>member
-8 IANSSTNQI
+8 VANSSTNQI

-32 VVNVGVITASGF
+32 IVNVGVITASGF
-44 SGPVIAGAGTSNIV
+44 SGPVVAGAGTSNIV
-58 SGIATYTQVKVG
+58 SGIATYTQVRVG
-70 GDTTFSE
+70 GDTTHSE

-100 TDRDINASG
+100 TDRDINAAG

-135 TGGDTPIGAGSTI
+135 LGGDTPIGAGSTI

-153 AVFTG
+153 AIFSG
-158 IITAPSANFTGN
+158 IITAPSAVFTGN
-170 GSIGGTLTYEDVTNI
+170 VSIAGTLTYEDVTSI
-185 DSVGVL
+185 DSIGII

-206 NATNVSGINSVTAT
+206 NATNVSGINNVTAT
-220 AFYGNGGN
+220 AYYGNGAN

-248 TGSDGHVKISTE
+248 TGSNGHVKVITE
-260 GGERLRV
+260 GGERLRI
-267 SSGGQIGL
+267 SNGGQIGL

-307 IIAIWSGAEN
+307 IIAVWSGAEG

-328 SNSTPDLRDR
+328 SNGTPDLRNR
-338 FIVGSGTGSSYSI
+338 FIVGAGSGSSYSV
-351 GATGGAATVTLS
+351 GDTGGSNTVTLS
-363 TSQLPAHSHSTNN
+363 TSQIPAHSHTTNN
-376 HNHSAS
+376 HSHNA
-382 VSDPGHG
+382 
-389 HSVSDPGHGHSVS
+389 SVSDPGHGHSVS
-402 VSDPGHQHNT
+402 VSDPGHYHNT

-425 AHVPYGGSGGYPG
+425 AHVPYGGAGGYPG

-447 TGISANAS
+447 TGISANA
-455 SANTGVSLSN
+455 SN

-481 NNTGGGSAHENRPPY
+481 NNTGGGGSHENRPPY

>member
-8 IANSSTNQI
+8 VANSSTNQI

-32 VVNVGVITASGF
+32 IVNVGVITASGF
-44 SGPVIAGAGTSNIV
+44 SGPVVAGAGTSNIV
-58 SGIATYTQVKVG
+58 SGIATYTQVRVG
-70 GDTTFSE
+70 GDTTHSE

-100 TDRDINASG
+100 TDRDINAAG

-135 TGGDTPIGAGSTI
+135 LGGDTPIGAGSTI

-153 AVFTG
+153 AIFTG
-158 IITAPSANFTGN
+158 IITAPSAVFTGN
-170 GSIGGTLTYEDVTNI
+170 VSIAGTLTYEDVTSI
-185 DSVGVL
+185 DSIGII

-206 NATNVSGINSVTAT
+206 NATNVSGINNVTAT
-220 AFYGNGGN
+220 ACYGNGAN

-233 ATKIITGNTQVQTID
+233 ATKIITGNTQVQSID
-248 TGSDGHVKISTE
+248 TGSNGHVKVITE
-260 GGERLRV
+260 GGERLRI
-267 SSGGQIGL
+267 SNGGQIGL

-307 IIAIWSGAEN
+307 IIAVWSGSEGS
-317 AIPSGWYLCNG
+317 IPSGWYLCNG
-328 SNSTPDLRDR
+328 SNGTPDLRNR
-338 FIVGSGTGSSYSI
+338 FIVGAGSGSSYSV
-351 GATGGAATVTLS
+351 GNTGGSNTVTLS
-363 TSQLPAHSHSTNN
+363 TSQIPAHSHTTNN
-376 HNHSAS
+376 HSHNA
-382 VSDPGHG
+382 
-389 HSVSDPGHGHSVS
+389 SVSDPGHGHSVS
-402 VSDPGHQHNT
+402 VSDPGHSHNT

-425 AHVPYGGSGGYPG
+425 AHVPYGGAGGYPG

-447 TGISANAS
+447 TGISANA
-455 SANTGVSLSN
+455 SN

-481 NNTGGGSAHENRPPY
+481 NNTGGGGSHENRPPY

>member
-32 VVNVGVITASGF
+32 IVNVGVITASGF
-44 SGPVIAGAGTSNIV
+44 SGPVVAGAGTSNIV
-58 SGIATYTQVKVG
+58 SGIATYTKVRVG
-70 GDTTFSE
+70 GDTTHSE

-100 TDRDINASG
+100 TDRDINAAG

-135 TGGDTPIGAGSTI
+135 LGGDTPIGAGSTI

-153 AVFTG
+153 AIFTG
-158 IITAPSANFTGN
+158 IITAPSAVFTGN
-170 GSIGGTLTYEDVTNI
+170 VSIAGTITYEDVTSI
-185 DSVGVL
+185 DSIGII

-206 NATNVSGINSVTAT
+206 NATNVSGINNVTAT
-220 AFYGNGGN
+220 AFYGNGAN

-260 GGERLRV
+260 GGERFRV

-307 IIAIWSGAEN
+307 IIAVWSGAEG

-328 SNSTPDLRDR
+328 SNGTPDLRNR
-338 FIVGSGTGSSYSI
+338 FIVGAGSGSSYSI
-351 GATGGAATVTLS
+351 GNTGGSDTVTLS
-363 TSQLPAHSHSTNN
+363 TSQIPAHSHTTNN
-376 HNHSAS
+376 HSHNA
-382 VSDPGHG
+382 
-389 HSVSDPGHGHSVS
+389 SVSDPGHGHSVS
-402 VSDPGHQHNT
+402 VSDPGHYHNT

-425 AHVPYGGSGGYPG
+425 AHVPYGGAGGYPG

-447 TGISANAS
+447 TGISANA
-455 SANTGVSLSN
+455 SN

-481 NNTGGGSAHENRPPY
+481 NNTGGGGSHENRPPY

>member
-8 IANSSTNQI
+8 VANSSTNQI

-32 VVNVGVITASGF
+32 IVNVGVITASGF

-58 SGIATYTQVKVG
+58 SGIATYTQVRVG
-70 GDTTFSE
+70 GDTTHSE
-77 DLVVTGNA
+77 KLVVTGNA

-100 TDRDINASG
+100 TDRDINAAG

-135 TGGDTPIGAGSTI
+135 LGGDTPIGAGSTI

-153 AVFTG
+153 AIFTG
-158 IITAPSANFTGN
+158 IITAPSAVFTGN
-170 GSIGGTLTYEDVTNI
+170 VSIAGTLTYEDVTSI
-185 DSVGVL
+185 DSIGII

-206 NATNVSGINSVTAT
+206 NATNVSGINNVTAT
-220 AFYGNGGN
+220 AFYGNGAN

-248 TGSDGHVKISTE
+248 TGSNGHVKVITE
-260 GGERLRV
+260 GGERLRI
-267 SSGGQIGL
+267 SNGGQIGL

-307 IIAIWSGAEN
+307 IIAVWSGSEGS
-317 AIPSGWYLCNG
+317 IPSGWYLCNG
-328 SNSTPDLRDR
+328 SNGTPDLRNR
-338 FIVGSGTGSSYSI
+338 FIVGAGSGSSYSV
-351 GATGGAATVTLS
+351 GNTGGSNTVTLS
-363 TSQLPAHSHSTNN
+363 TSQIPAHSHTTNN
-376 HNHSAS
+376 HSHNA
-382 VSDPGHG
+382 
-389 HSVSDPGHGHSVS
+389 SVSDPGHGHSVS
-402 VSDPGHQHNT
+402 VSDPGHSHNT

-425 AHVPYGGSGGYPG
+425 AHVPYGGAGGYPG

-447 TGISANAS
+447 TGISANA
-455 SANTGVSLSN
+455 SN

-481 NNTGGGSAHENRPPY
+481 NNTGGGGSHENRPPY

>member
-8 IANSSTNQI
+8 VANSSTNQI

-32 VVNVGVITASGF
+32 IVNVGVITASGF
-44 SGPVIAGAGTSNIV
+44 SGPVVAGAGTSNIV
-58 SGIATYTQVKVG
+58 SGIATYTQVRVG
-70 GDTTFSE
+70 GDTTHSE

-100 TDRDINASG
+100 TDRDINAAG
-109 VTTAS
+109 VTTAA

-135 TGGDTPIGAGSTI
+135 LGGDTPIGAGSTI

-153 AVFTG
+153 AIFTG
-158 IITAPSANFTGN
+158 IITAPSAVFTGN
-170 GSIGGTLTYEDVTNI
+170 VSFAGTLTYEDVTSI
-185 DSVGVL
+185 DSIGII

-206 NATNVSGINSVTAT
+206 NATNVSGINNVTAT
-220 AFYGNGGN
+220 AFYGNGAN

-248 TGSDGHVKISTE
+248 TGSNGHVKVITE
-260 GGERLRV
+260 GGERLRI
-267 SSGGQIGL
+267 SNGGQIGL

-307 IIAIWSGAEN
+307 IIAVWSGSEGS
-317 AIPSGWYLCNG
+317 IPSGWYLCNG
-328 SNSTPDLRDR
+328 SNSTPDLRNR
-338 FIVGSGTGSSYSI
+338 FIVGAGSGSSYSV
-351 GATGGAATVTLS
+351 GNTGGSNTVTLS
-363 TSQLPAHSHSTNN
+363 TSQIPAHSHTTNN
-376 HNHSAS
+376 HSHNA
-382 VSDPGHG
+382 
-389 HSVSDPGHGHSVS
+389 SVSDPGHGHSVS
-402 VSDPGHQHNT
+402 VSDPGHSHNT

-425 AHVPYGGSGGYPG
+425 AHVPYGGAGGYPG

-447 TGISANAS
+447 TGISANA
-455 SANTGVSLSN
+455 SN

-481 NNTGGGSAHENRPPY
+481 NNTGGGGSHENRPPY

>member
-8 IANSSTNQI
+8 VANSSTNQI

-32 VVNVGVITASGF
+32 IVNVGVITASGF
-44 SGPVIAGAGTSNIV
+44 SGPVVAGAGTSNIV
-58 SGIATYTQVKVG
+58 SGIATYTQVRVG
-70 GDTTFSE
+70 GDTTHSE

-100 TDRDINASG
+100 TDRDINAAG

-135 TGGDTPIGAGSTI
+135 LGGDTPIGAGSTI

-153 AVFTG
+153 AIFSG
-158 IITAPSANFTGN
+158 IITAPSAVFTGN
-170 GSIGGTLTYEDVTNI
+170 VSIAGTLTYEDVTSI
-185 DSVGVL
+185 DSIGII

-206 NATNVSGINSVTAT
+206 NATNVSGINNVTAT
-220 AFYGNGGN
+220 AFYGNGAN

-248 TGSDGHVKISTE
+248 TGSNGHVKVITE
-260 GGERLRV
+260 GGERLRI
-267 SSGGQIGL
+267 SNGGQIGL

-307 IIAIWSGAEN
+307 IIAVWSGSEGS
-317 AIPSGWYLCNG
+317 IPSGWYLCNG
-328 SNSTPDLRDR
+328 SNGTPDLRNR
-338 FIVGSGTGSSYSI
+338 FIVGAGSGSSYSV
-351 GATGGAATVTLS
+351 GNTGGSNTVTLS
-363 TSQLPAHSHSTNN
+363 TSQIPSHSHTTNN
-376 HNHSAS
+376 HSHNA
-382 VSDPGHG
+382 
-389 HSVSDPGHGHSVS
+389 SVSDPGHGHSVS
-402 VSDPGHQHNT
+402 VSDPGHSHNT

-425 AHVPYGGSGGYPG
+425 AHVPYGGAGGYPG

-447 TGISANAS
+447 TGISANA
-455 SANTGVSLSN
+455 SN

-481 NNTGGGSAHENRPPY
+481 NNTGGGGSHENRPPY

>member
-17 QEIPSGDNLNLDSNG
+17 QEIPSGDNLNLDSNWI
-32 VVNVGVITASGF
+32 VNVGVITASGF
-44 SGPVIAGAGTSNIV
+44 IGPVVAGAGTSNIV
-58 SGIATYTQVKVG
+58 SGIATYTQVRVG
-70 GDTTFSE
+70 GDTTHSE

-100 TDRDINASG
+100 TDRDINAAG

-135 TGGDTPIGAGSTI
+135 LGGDTPIGAGSTI

-153 AVFTG
+153 AIFTG
-158 IITAPSANFTGN
+158 IITAPSAVFTGN
-170 GSIGGTLTYEDVTNI
+170 VSIAGTLTYEDVTSI
-185 DSVGVL
+185 DSIGII

-206 NATNVSGINSVTAT
+206 NATNVSGINNVTAT
-220 AFYGNGGN
+220 AFYGNGAN

-248 TGSDGHVKISTE
+248 TGANGHVKVITE
-260 GGERLRV
+260 GGERLRI
-267 SSGGQIGL
+267 SNGGQIGL

-307 IIAIWSGAEN
+307 IIAVWSGSEGS
-317 AIPSGWYLCNG
+317 IPSGWYLCNG
-328 SNSTPDLRDR
+328 SNSTPDLRNR
-338 FIVGSGTGSSYSI
+338 FIVGAGSGSSYSV
-351 GATGGAATVTLS
+351 GNTGGSNTDTLS
-363 TSQLPAHSHSTNN
+363 TSQIPAHSHTTNN
-376 HNHSAS
+376 HSHNA
-382 VSDPGHG
+382 
-389 HSVSDPGHGHSVS
+389 SVSDPGHGHSVS
-402 VSDPGHQHNT
+402 VSDPGHYHNT

-425 AHVPYGGSGGYPG
+425 AHVPYGGAGGYPG

-447 TGISANAS
+447 TGISANA
-455 SANTGVSLSN
+455 SN

-481 NNTGGGSAHENRPPY
+481 NNTGGGGSHENRPPY

>member
-8 IANSSTNQI
+8 VANSSTNQI

-32 VVNVGVITASGF
+32 IVNVGVITASGF
-44 SGPVIAGAGTSNIV
+44 SGPVVAGAGTSNIV
-58 SGIATYTQVKVG
+58 SGIATYTQVRVG
-70 GDTTFSE
+70 GDTTHSE
-77 DLVVTGNA
+77 NLVVTGNA

-100 TDRDINASG
+100 TDRDINAAG

-135 TGGDTPIGAGSTI
+135 LGGDTPIGAGSTI

-153 AVFTG
+153 AIFTG
-158 IITAPSANFTGN
+158 IITAPSAVFTGN
-170 GSIGGTLTYEDVTNI
+170 VSIAGTLTYEDVTSI
-185 DSVGVL
+185 DSIGII

-206 NATNVSGINSVTAT
+206 NATNVSGINNVTAT
-220 AFYGNGGN
+220 AFYGNGAN

-248 TGSDGHVKISTE
+248 TGSNGHVKVITE
-260 GGERLRV
+260 GGERLRI
-267 SSGGQIGL
+267 SNGGQIGL

-307 IIAIWSGAEN
+307 IIAVWSGSEGS
-317 AIPSGWYLCNG
+317 IPSGWYLCNG
-328 SNSTPDLRDR
+328 SNGTPDLRNR
-338 FIVGSGTGSSYSI
+338 FIVGAGSGSSYSV
-351 GATGGAATVTLS
+351 GNTGGSNTVTLS
-363 TSQLPAHSHSTNN
+363 TSQIPAHSHTTNN
-376 HNHSAS
+376 HSHNA
-382 VSDPGHG
+382 
-389 HSVSDPGHGHSVS
+389 SVSDPGHGHSVS
-402 VSDPGHQHNT
+402 VSDPGHSHNT

-425 AHVPYGGSGGYPG
+425 AHVPYGGAGGYPG

-447 TGISANAS
+447 TGISANA
-455 SANTGVSLSN
+455 SN

-481 NNTGGGSAHENRPPY
+481 NNTGGGGSHENRPPY

>member
-8 IANSSTNQI
+8 VANSSTNQI

-32 VVNVGVITASGF
+32 IVNVGVITASGF
-44 SGPVIAGAGTSNIV
+44 SGPIVAGAGTSNIV
-58 SGIATYTQVKVG
+58 SGIATYTQVRVG
-70 GDTTFSE
+70 GDTTHSE

-100 TDRDINASG
+100 TDRDINAAG

-135 TGGDTPIGAGSTI
+135 LGGDTPIGAGSTI

-153 AVFTG
+153 AIFTG
-158 IITAPSANFTGN
+158 IITAPSAVFTGN
-170 GSIGGTLTYEDVTNI
+170 VSIAGTLTYEDVTSI
-185 DSVGVL
+185 DSIGII

-206 NATNVSGINSVTAT
+206 NSTNVSGINNVTAT
-220 AFYGNGGN
+220 AFYGNGAN

-248 TGSDGHVKISTE
+248 TGSDGHVKVITE
-260 GGERLRV
+260 GGERLRI
-267 SSGGQIGL
+267 SNGGQIGL

-307 IIAIWSGAEN
+307 IIAVWSGSEGS
-317 AIPSGWYLCNG
+317 IPSGWYLCNG
-328 SNSTPDLRDR
+328 SNGTPDLRNR
-338 FIVGSGTGSSYSI
+338 FIVGAGSGSSYSV
-351 GATGGAATVTLS
+351 GNTGGSNTVTLS
-363 TSQLPAHSHSTNN
+363 TSQIPAHSHTTNN
-376 HNHSAS
+376 HSHNA
-382 VSDPGHG
+382 
-389 HSVSDPGHGHSVS
+389 SVSDPGHGHSVS
-402 VSDPGHQHNT
+402 VSDPGHSHNT

-425 AHVPYGGSGGYPG
+425 AHVPYGGAGGYPG

-447 TGISANAS
+447 TGISANA
-455 SANTGVSLSN
+455 SN

-481 NNTGGGSAHENRPPY
+481 NNTGGGGSHENRPPY

>member
-8 IANSSTNQI
+8 VANSSTNQI

-32 VVNVGVITASGF
+32 IVNVGVITASGF
-44 SGPVIAGAGTSNIV
+44 SGPVVAGAGTSNIV
-58 SGIATYTQVKVG
+58 SGIATYTQVRVG
-70 GDTTFSE
+70 GDTTHSE

-100 TDRDINASG
+100 TDRDINAAG

-135 TGGDTPIGAGSTI
+135 LGGDTPIGAGSTI

-153 AVFTG
+153 AIFTG
-158 IITAPSANFTGN
+158 IITAPSAVFTGN
-170 GSIGGTLTYEDVTNI
+170 VSIAGTLTYEDVTSI
-185 DSVGVL
+185 DSIGII

-206 NATNVSGINSVTAT
+206 NSTNVSGINNVTAT
-220 AFYGNGGN
+220 AFYGNGAN

-248 TGSDGHVKISTE
+248 TGSNGHVKVITE
-260 GGERLRV
+260 GGERLRI
-267 SSGGQIGL
+267 SNGGQIGL

-282 SGQVLTSQGS
+282 LGQVLTSQGS

-307 IIAIWSGAEN
+307 IIAVWSGSEGS
-317 AIPSGWYLCNG
+317 IPSGWYLCNG
-328 SNSTPDLRDR
+328 SNGTPDLRNR
-338 FIVGSGTGSSYSI
+338 FIVGAGSGSSYSV
-351 GATGGAATVTLS
+351 GNTGGSNTVTLS
-363 TSQLPAHSHSTNN
+363 TSQIPAHSHTTNN
-376 HNHSAS
+376 HSHNA
-382 VSDPGHG
+382 
-389 HSVSDPGHGHSVS
+389 SVSDPGHGHSVS
-402 VSDPGHQHNT
+402 VSDPGHSHNT

-425 AHVPYGGSGGYPG
+425 AHVPYGGAGGYPG

-447 TGISANAS
+447 TGISANA
-455 SANTGVSLSN
+455 SN

-481 NNTGGGSAHENRPPY
+481 NNTGGGGSHENRPPY